1 MVTFSISGLT
11 PRIIKVAPAC
21 AIMISS
27 YEFFKAFFRQRNL
40 ERDKT

>member
-1 MVTFSISGLT
+1 
-11 PRIIKVAPAC
+11 
-21 AIMISS
+21 MISS